1 MSKNPNDMVPI
12 RNVIFD
18 WSGTLVNDLPAVWRA
33 TNYTLTRAGRSEM
46 TLEEFRAEFSLP
58 FDEFYDRVTPGIP
71 LEKLEEWYKESFAGE
86 QKKIEALPHAY
97 EFFDFCCQKGLRTF
111 LLSTIHPD
119 HYQAQ
124 SERIH
129 FEFEREYVRVMDK
142 RAKIHDILA
151 ENKLE
156 PETTVFIGDMQHDI
170 ETAHAGGIRSCS
182 VLTGFN
188 TLAQLRLSK
197 PDLVV
202 EHLGELQELL
212 GANSMHL
219 PNGAA
224 TARRPVAT
232 VGALIYDETD
242 QVLMVRTRKWS
253 DKWGIPGGKIE
264 FGETAEAALE
274 RELEEETGL
283 SVTDIKLELVQDCI
297 GSDEFYRDEHFLLI
311 NYTCRCVGD
320 AKVRLNEEAQAFE
333 WVEPRA
339 ALKLNLNRPTK
350 VLLEAVL

>member
-1 MSKNPNDMVPI
+1 MAPI

-33 TNYTLTRAGRSEM
+33 TNYTLTRAGCPEM

-71 LEKLEEWYKESFAGE
+71 LEQLEGWYKESFAGE
-86 QKKIEALPHAY
+86 QKEIEPLPHAH
-97 EFFDFCCQKGLRTF
+97 EFFDFCRQNGLRTF

-124 SERIH
+124 SARIA

-151 ENKLE
+151 ENELE
-156 PETTVFIGDMQHDI
+156 PEATVFIGDMQHDI
-170 ETAHAGGIRSCS
+170 DTAHAGGIRSCS

-188 TLAQLRLSK
+188 TFAQLRQSK
-197 PDLVV
+197 PNLVV
-202 EHLGELQELL
+202 EHLGELQKLL
-212 GANSMHL
+212 DANAMHL

-224 TARRPVAT
+224 RKRRPVAT
-232 VGALIYDETD
+232 VGALIYDKAGR
-242 QVLMVRTRKWS
+242 VLMVRTRKWS

-264 FGETAEAALE
+264 HGETAEAALK
-274 RELEEETGL
+274 RELKEETWL
-283 SVTDIKLELVQDCI
+283 DVTDVKLELVQDCI
-297 GSDEFYRDEHFLLI
+297 GSGEFYRDEHFLLL

-320 AKVRLNEEAQAFE
+320 ANVRLNEEAQAFE
-333 WVEPRA
+333 WVEPRS
-339 ALKLNLNRPTK
+339 ALKLDLNRPTK
-350 VLLEAVL
+350 VLLAAVL